1 MRPVVIVSAC
11 LLGQPVRYDGGDKSD
26 RLVRTQLA
34 ERFDLFPLC
43 PEAEAGLGIPRPPV
57 QLVRNSEG
65 LIEVLGV
72 EQALDVTGALR
83 DFSHRSIAKLV
94 GRIDG
99 AVLKSRSPSCGIAT
113 APLFDAQREQVDTVS
128 GVFAQT
134 LLLHMPRLPVIDE
147 EQFADQQ
154 LRSAFFGA
162 VERQFRSRDHIV

>member
-11 LLGQPVRYDGGDKSD
+11 LLGQPVRYDGGDKSNM
-26 RLVRTQLA
+26 LVRNLLA
-34 ERFDLFPLC
+34 ERFDIFPLC

-57 QLVRNSEG
+57 QLVRNGEG
-65 LIEVLGV
+65 MIEVLGV
-72 EQALDVTGALR
+72 EENLDVTGALR

-99 AVLKSRSPSCGIAT
+99 AVLKSRSPSCGIGTTPVFNEQRREVAT
-113 APLFDAQREQVDTVS
+113 DS

-147 EQFADQQ
+147 EQFSDET
-154 LRSAFFGA
+154 LRDAFFTS
-162 VERQFRSRDHIV
+162 VEKQFATRDDVV

>member
-11 LLGQPVRYDGGDKSD
+11 LLGQPVRYDGGDKSNS
-26 RLVRTQLA
+26 LVSNLLA
-34 ERFDLFPLC
+34 ERFDIFPLC

-57 QLVRNSEG
+57 QLVRNGEG
-65 LIEVLGV
+65 MIEVLGV
-72 EQALDVTGALR
+72 EQDLDVTGALR

-99 AVLKSRSPSCGIAT
+99 AVLKSRSPSCGIGT
-113 APLFDAQREQVDTVS
+113 TPVFDEHRREVAIDS

-147 EQFADQQ
+147 EQFSDASLRESFFASVQQ
-154 LRSAFFGA
+154 
-162 VERQFRSRDHIV
+162 QYNSRDQVS

>member
-11 LLGQPVRYDGGDKSD
+11 LLGQPVRYDGGDKSNG
-26 RLVRTQLA
+26 LVRTLLA

-57 QLVRNSEG
+57 QLVRNG
-65 LIEVLGV
+65 AGMVEVLGV
-72 EQALDVTGALR
+72 EADLDVTGALR

-99 AVLKSRSPSCGIAT
+99 AVLKSRSPSCGIGT
-113 APLFDAQREQVDTVS
+113 TPVFDAQRREIDTGS
-128 GVFAQT
+128 GVFART

-147 EQFADQQ
+147 EQFADQA
-154 LRSAFFGA
+154 LREAFFQG
-162 VERQFRSRDHIV
+162 VNRQYTSRHEIT